1 MIKLSRK
8 VIFFSV
14 VESHCLQLQNAG
26 KHILTT
32 IEFQNFL
39 GEHAPGPPLEGK
51 ALQALPILCPGVKV
65 SCPPVQNLNEPPDD
79 CGKFCAIV
87 SVILT
92 SLFSS
97 AVIIY
102 MSRNRQGT

>member
-1 MIKLSRK
+1 M
-8 VIFFSV
+8 
-14 VESHCLQLQNAG
+14 
-26 KHILTT
+26 T
-32 IEFQNFL
+32 IEFQNFP

-92 SLFSS
+92 SLVSS